1 MFSFRTTPLDQQPDL
16 ILKGGKIGILCN
28 QTAWHPETGE
38 YIFETYAKKGN
49 LKRVFIPEHGLFGEL
64 QDQVKLNETSVYSNI
79 LPKASS
85 GASTGDV
92 SPNEIEFVS
101 LYGNSEESLY
111 ASVSKLEDLDA
122 LIIELQDVGCRYY
135 TYISTILNLFKVLKN
150 EEIGLSVYIIDRANP
165 AGRQV
170 EGTMLRAGYRS
181 FIGVEGIPHRHG
193 LTIGELA
200 YHLYNEI
207 NAKFPLHIISYKAS
221 QGNKDLLPWS
231 IPPSPNFPGLFTA
244 HFYSGQCLWEGT
256 NVSEG
261 RGTTRPFELFGA
273 PYMEELTGF
282 NAQNGFENWNDP
294 KHPMHDEGVFI
305 RWMKFI
311 PTFHKYKD
319 ECCFGFQLLLNP
331 NMQYHA
337 LAHNLR
343 IMRFMHDNCSGFE
356 FRPGKYEAGNDKT
369 AIELLLGDKE
379 LIDFVGGNG
388 SWKDIKEHIKVEEQK
403 WIRKTKKDLLYEDEQ
418 LYRIK

>member
-1 MFSFRTTPLDQQPDL
+1 MFSFRTTPLFDQPDL
-16 ILKGGKIGILCN
+16 VLKNGRIGILCN

-38 YIFETYAKKGN
+38 YLFETLAKKRV
-49 LKRVFIPEHGLFGEL
+49 LKRIFMPEHGLFGEL
-64 QDQVKLNETSVYSNI
+64 QDQVKLDETKEYENLRRNIPGMESV
-79 LPKASS
+79 
-85 GASTGDV
+85 
-92 SPNEIEFVS
+92 EFIS
-101 LYGNSEESLY
+101 LYGSTEESLE
-111 ASVSKLEDLDA
+111 ASADKLADLDA
-122 LIIELQDVGCRYY
+122 LIIELQDAGSRYY
-135 TYISTILNLFKVLKN
+135 TFSSTLFNLFKTLKN
-150 EEIGLSVYIIDRANP
+150 GEINLSVYIIDRANP

-181 FIGVEGIPHRHG
+181 FIGIEGILHRHG

-200 YHLYNEI
+200 YYLYNEI

-221 QGNKDLLPWS
+221 PGNKDLLPWS

-273 PYMEELTGF
+273 PFLEELNSYNSEKGY
-282 NAQNGFENWNDP
+282 AGWNDP
-294 KHPMHDEGVFI
+294 AHPLYDPGVYI
-305 RWMKFI
+305 RWIKFI
-311 PTFHKYKD
+311 PAFHKYSG
-319 ECCFGFQLLLNP
+319 ECCYGFQLLLNP
-331 NMQYHA
+331 NLQYHA

-343 IMRFMHDNCSGFE
+343 IMCFIRENCSGFG

-379 LIDFVGGNG
+379 LIDYVQGEED
-388 SWKDIKEHIKVEEQK
+388 WEEVREHIKVEEQK
-403 WIRKTKKDLLYEDEQ
+403 WIRKTKKLLLYQDEQ
-418 LYRIK
+418 LYRIKNN

>member
-1 MFSFRTTPLDQQPDL
+1 MFSFRTTPLEQQSDL
-16 ILKGGKIGILCN
+16 LLKGGKLGILCN

-38 YIFETYAKKGN
+38 YLFETYAKKGN
-49 LKRVFIPEHGLFGEL
+49 LKRVFVPEHGLFGEL
-64 QDQVKLNETSVYSNI
+64 QDQVKLEKTGIYNNI
-79 LPKASS
+79 CP
-85 GASTGDV
+85 DV
-92 SPNEIEFVS
+92 EFIS

-111 ASVSKLEDLDA
+111 AAADKLEDLDV

-135 TYISTILNLFKVLKN
+135 TYISTIFNLFKTLKKYD
-150 EEIGLSVYIIDRANP
+150 IGLSVYIIDRANP

-170 EGTMLRAGYRS
+170 EGTMLREQYSS

-193 LTIGELA
+193 LTIGELS
-200 YHLYNEI
+200 YFLHNEI
-207 NAKFPLHIISYKAS
+207 NAKFPLHIISYKAT

-261 RGTTRPFELFGA
+261 RGTTRPFEMFGA
-273 PYMEELTGF
+273 PFMEQLIDF
-282 NAQNGFENWNDP
+282 NRKHNFTNWNDP
-294 KHPMHDEGVFI
+294 SGPLYDEGVFV
-305 RWMKFI
+305 RWMRFI

-343 IMRFMHDNCSGFE
+343 VLRFLNDNCEGFE
-356 FRPGKYEAGNDKT
+356 YRPGKYEAGNDKT
-369 AIELLLGDKE
+369 AIELLLGDAQ
-379 LIDFVGGNG
+379 LINYVKGNG
-388 SWKDIKEHIKVEEQK
+388 DWKDIKEHIKVEEQK
-403 WIRKTKKDLLYEDEQ
+403 WIRKSKKALLYEDEQ
-418 LYRIK
+418 LFRIK

>member
-1 MFSFRTTPLDQQPDL
+1 MFSFRTTPLEMQSDL
-16 ILKGGKIGILCN
+16 LLKGGKIGILCN

-38 YIFETYAKKGN
+38 YLFETYAKKGN

-64 QDQVKLNETSVYSNI
+64 QDQVKLEQTDIYNNI
-79 LPKASS
+79 CS
-85 GASTGDV
+85 DV
-92 SPNEIEFVS
+92 EFIS

-111 ASVSKLEDLDA
+111 AAADKLMDLDV
-122 LIIELQDVGCRYY
+122 LIVELQDVGCRYY
-135 TYISTILNLFKVLKN
+135 TYISTIFNLFKTLKKYD
-150 EEIGLSVYIIDRANP
+150 IGLSVYVIDRANP

-170 EGTMLRAGYRS
+170 EGTMLREEYSS

-193 LTIGELA
+193 LTIGELS
-200 YHLYNEI
+200 YFLHNEI
-207 NAKFPLHIISYKAS
+207 NAKFPLHIISYKAT

-261 RGTTRPFELFGA
+261 RGTTRPFEMFGA
-273 PYMEELTGF
+273 PFMEQLADY
-282 NAQNGFENWNDP
+282 NRKHNLVNWNDQSGP
-294 KHPMHDEGVFI
+294 LYDEGVFV
-305 RWMKFI
+305 RWMRFI

-337 LAHNLR
+337 LAHNLK
-343 IMRFMHDNCSGFE
+343 ILRFLNDNCEGFE
-356 FRPGKYEAGNDKT
+356 YRPGKYEAGNDKT
-369 AIELLLGDKE
+369 AIELLLGDKS
-379 LIDFVGGNG
+379 LIDYVKGDGE
-388 SWKDIKEHIKVEEQK
+388 WKDIKEHIKLEEQK
-403 WIRKTKKDLLYEDEQ
+403 WIRKSKKALLYEDEQ
-418 LYRIK
+418 LFRIK

>member
-1 MFSFRTTPLDQQPDL
+1 MFSFRTTPLTEQPDL
-16 ILKGGKIGILCN
+16 VLQHGKLGVLCN
-28 QTAWHPETGE
+28 QTAWHPESGE
-38 YIFETYAKKGN
+38 YLFETLARGGN
-49 LKRVFIPEHGLFGEL
+49 LKRIFMPEHGLFGEL
-64 QDQVKLNETSVYSNI
+64 QDQVKLDEGERYHKLGMNGVEYT
-79 LPKASS
+79 
-85 GASTGDV
+85 
-92 SPNEIEFVS
+92 S
-101 LYGNSEESLY
+101 LYGSTEESLA
-111 ASVSKLEDLDA
+111 ASVDKLTDLDA

-135 TYISTILNLFKVLKN
+135 TYTSTIFNIFKTLKN
-150 EEIGLSVYIIDRANP
+150 REIDLPVYIIDRINP

-181 FIGVEGIPHRHG
+181 FIGIEGIVHRHG

-200 YHLYNEI
+200 NYLYNEL

-221 QGNKDLLPWS
+221 VANKDLMPWS

-244 HFYSGQCLWEGT
+244 YFYSGQCLWEGT

-273 PYMEELTGF
+273 PFMEELIDY
-282 NAQNGFENWNDP
+282 NAKHGYANWNDP
-294 KHPMHDEGVFI
+294 AHPMYDEGAFV
-305 RWMKFI
+305 RWMKFN
-311 PTFHKYKD
+311 PTFHKYSG

-331 NMQYHA
+331 NLQYHA

-343 IMRFMHDNCSGFE
+343 ILRFLQDNCHGFA

-379 LIDFVGGNG
+379 LIDYVNGNG
-388 SWKDIKEHIKVEEQK
+388 DWDNIKEHIKVEEQK
-403 WIRKTKKDLLYEDEQ
+403 WIRKTKKILLYEEEQ
-418 LYRIK
+418 LFRLKK